1 MIINHFKQYQD
12 LVMQIFLIY
21 RNMEL
26 NVFQVEV
33 DQVQERLLEEY

>member
-12 LVMQIFLIY
+12 QVMQIFLIY
-21 RNMEL
+21 KNMEL

>member
-26 NVFQVEV
+26 NVFQEEV

>member
-12 LVMQIFLIY
+12 QVMQIFLIY

-33 DQVQERLLEEY
+33 DQVQERQLEEY

>member
-1 MIINHFKQYQD
+1 MIINHFKQYPDQ
-12 LVMQIFLIY
+12 VMQIFLIY
-21 RNMEL
+21 KNMEL